1 MTSTL
6 LYSMSIF
13 LWTGCTASEK
23 TEDSSTDAIVPST
36 SSNIEVR
43 METSMGEFVI
53 ELDVANAPITTA
65 NFLRYVDDGFFD
77 GNDELGLTTF
87 HRVVADFVIQ
97 GGGYTENGTE
107 KTTYD
112 PIENEAI
119 ASGLS
124 NLRGTLAMA
133 RTNEP
138 GSATSQ
144 FFVNIVDNTFLDPG
158 ESTADG
164 YAVFGAITSGMD
176 VVDEISGV
184 SVDANDQPTNDIT
197 IDSVSRMNVQD

>member
-13 LWTGCTASEK
+13 LWTGCTSTERK
-23 TEDSSTDAIVPST
+23 QEEDSASPDDSA
-36 SSNIEVR
+36 SSNVEVR
-43 METSMGEFVI
+43 METSMGELVI
-53 ELDVANAPITTA
+53 ELDVENAPITTA

-77 GNDELGLTTF
+77 GNDELGSTTF

-112 PIENEAI
+112 PIENEAT

-138 GSATSQ
+138 DSATSQ
-144 FFVNIVDNTFLDPG
+144 FFVNLVDNTFLDPD
-158 ESTADG
+158 ESTDG
-164 YAVFGAITSGMD
+164 YAVFGVITSGMN
-176 VVDEISGV
+176 VVDDIGGV
-184 SVDANDQPTNDIT
+184 SVDANDQPTNNIT
-197 IDSVSRMNVQD
+197 IDSVSRITVQD